1 MIVSP
6 SEYDPLMKLISAYI
20 SFSERLDKKRK
31 DKLQP
36 IDFPQ
41 SYYLK
46 IKSRLLL
53 EDKSQ
58 KNDGF
63 DA

>member
-6 SEYDPLMKLISAYI
+6 SEYDPLAKLIKGYNSLDVKKPKKII
-20 SFSERLDKKRK
+20 SSSY
-31 DKLQP
+31 
-36 IDFPQ
+36 DFPQ

-53 EDKSQ
+53 EDKS
-58 KNDGF
+58 
-63 DA
+63 